1 VTAIEPDDSTRRTLA
16 MFIGPEV
23 VALILVLVLAPIVG
37 LLITLSQHGT
47 RPEIVVPSQ
56 AAVAQSP
63 SPSPSGPAALNLGP
77 ARNVLATVDRLLQVR
92 AALEKQIPPHVG
104 DAASITNLLGQLNQ
118 VVTGADEAGLA
129 AMAAD
134 ARTQPLARKI
144 SLIEH
149 AAAATAQTTQGA
161 SLTNTQAYVRGA
173 ADVVVTL
180 GPLVGLR
187 QELVTLIGAPNASA
201 SPATA
206 SPQASAPP
214 AQSAAPGASQP
225 PGSATP

>member
-37 LLITLSQHGT
+37 LLITMSQHGT
-47 RPEIVVPSQ
+47 RPEIVAPSQ

-63 SPSPSGPAALNLGP
+63 SPSPSGPAALNLAP
-77 ARNVLATVDRLLQVR
+77 SRNVLATVDRLLQVR
-92 AALEKQIPPHVG
+92 SALEKQIPPHVG

-180 GPLVGLR
+180 QPLVGLR
-187 QELVTLIGAPNASA
+187 QELVTLIGAPKASA
-201 SPATA
+201 SPG
-206 SPQASAPP
+206 ASAPP
-214 AQSAAPGASQP
+214 AGSAAPEASQP